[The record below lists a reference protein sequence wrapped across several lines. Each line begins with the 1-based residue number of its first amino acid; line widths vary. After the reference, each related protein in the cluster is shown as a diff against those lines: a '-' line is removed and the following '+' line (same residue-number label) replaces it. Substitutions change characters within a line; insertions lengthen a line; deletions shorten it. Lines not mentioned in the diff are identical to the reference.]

1 MLSAYIKFN
10 SQGSLTT
17 SNCSLKIVCTVLRH
31 VINREW
37 MMDSGSG
44 LCGHGTW
51 TVSAQERAEDEVEE
65 AQAGGGSLF
74 FLGHVTNGS
83 LIINSHCASAL

>member
-1 MLSAYIKFN
+1 MRSWYM
-10 SQGSLTT
+10 
-17 SNCSLKIVCTVLRH
+17 VMV
-31 VINREW
+31 
-37 MMDSGSG
+37 
-44 LCGHGTW
+44 HGP
-51 TVSAQERAEDEVEE
+51 SAQERAEDEVEE